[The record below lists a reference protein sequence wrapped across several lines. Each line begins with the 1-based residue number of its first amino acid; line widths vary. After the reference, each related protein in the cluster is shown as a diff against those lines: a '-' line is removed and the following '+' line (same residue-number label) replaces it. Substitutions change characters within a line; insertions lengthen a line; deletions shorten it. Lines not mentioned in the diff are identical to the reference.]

1 MRQETHIADEAE
13 KSQRRVAMRRARL
26 VVVVV
31 ALLLVAGLAK
41 AVLVKVSQSRALD
54 RQVADARGQQVLVT
68 KAKRNTGANT
78 ITLPGTLQGAMESP
92 IYARTNGYVK
102 SWAKDIGA
110 RVEKGQV
117 LAEIDNPEIDQELM
131 QIEANR
137 KQIES
142 RVALAQSSLE
152 RWKNLR
158 KIDAVSQQE
167 LDERQATYSQAV
179 ADLAAGD
186 ANVRR
191 LRQLRSFR
199 SVVAPFAGVITRR
212 NVEVGDL
219 VNAGNAGANRELF
232 RLAQTDPLRV
242 YVSVPQ
248 TYASQV
254 KIGQPAKIEL
264 RESPGAIYTG
274 KVARTAN
281 AIDPVTRT
289 MQVEITQPNA
299 DGKLMPG
306 AYAQVI
312 LSTEMSA
319 SLTVP
324 SNTLLFRKDGPTI
337 AVVGSDGRVHL
348 QSVRIGQDYGR
359 TVEIIGGLQGSEQ
372 LIINPSDSIEDG
384 EQVVIAKA
392 EAPGKT

>member
-1 MRQETHIADEAE
+1 MRQETQIADVAE
-13 KSQRRVAMRRARL
+13 QSRRRVAMRRARL
-26 VVVVV
+26 VLVVV

-41 AVLVKVSQSRALD
+41 AVLVKVNQSRVLD
-54 RQVADARGQQVLVT
+54 RQVADARGQQVIVT
-68 KAKRNTGANT
+68 KAKRNSGAQT
-78 ITLPGTLQGAMESP
+78 ITLPGTLQGALESP
-92 IYARTNGYVK
+92 IYARTSGYVK
-102 SWAKDIGA
+102 RWTKDIGS

-117 LAEIDNPEIDQELM
+117 LAEIDTPEVDQELM
-131 QIEANR
+131 QNEANR
-137 KQIES
+137 KQVEA
-142 RVALAQSSLE
+142 RVVLAKSSLE
-152 RWKNLR
+152 RWQNLR

-167 LDERQATYSQAV
+167 LDERQASHSQAV
-179 ADLAAGD
+179 ADLAASD

-191 LRQLRSFR
+191 LRQLQSFR
-199 SVVAPFAGVITRR
+199 SVVAPFAGVVTRR

-219 VNAGNAGANRELF
+219 INAGNAGANRELF

-242 YVSVPQ
+242 YVTVPQ
-248 TYASQV
+248 AYA
-254 KIGQPAKIEL
+254 GQIKVGQLARIEL
-264 RESPGAIYTG
+264 RESSGVTYTG

-289 MQVEITQPNA
+289 MQIEITQPNG

-306 AYAQVI
+306 AYAQVT
-312 LSTEMSA
+312 LSTDMSA
-319 SLTVP
+319 ALTVP

-337 AVVGSDGRVHL
+337 AVVLPDGRVRL

-372 LIINPSDSIEDG
+372 LIVNPSDSIEDG
-384 EQVVIAKA
+384 EQVVIAKP

>member
-1 MRQETHIADEAE
+1 MRQETQMVDATDQ
-13 KSQRRVAMRRARL
+13 SQRKVAMRRARM
-26 VVVVV
+26 VVVVI
-31 ALLLVAGLAK
+31 AMLLVAGLAK
-41 AVLVKVSQSRALD
+41 AVLVKVSQSRDLD

-68 KAKRNTGANT
+68 KAKRNTGAHT
-78 ITLPGTLQGAMESP
+78 IMLPGTLQGALESP
-92 IYARTNGYVK
+92 IYARTSGYVK
-102 SWAKDIGA
+102 SWTKDIGG

-117 LAEIDNPEIDQELM
+117 LAEIDTPEVDQELM
-131 QIEANR
+131 QVEANR
-137 KQIES
+137 KQVES

-167 LDERQATYSQAV
+167 LDERQASYSQAM

-199 SVVAPFAGVITRR
+199 SVVAPFSGVITRR

-219 VNAGNAGANRELF
+219 INAGNAGANRELF

-254 KIGQPAKIEL
+254 KVGQLAKIEL
-264 RESPGAIYTG
+264 RESPGASYAG

-281 AIDPVTRT
+281 AIDPITRT
-289 MQVEITQPNA
+289 MQVEISQPNA

-306 AYAQVI
+306 AYAQVS

-324 SNTLLFRKDGPTI
+324 SNTLLFRKDGSTV

-359 TVEIIGGLQGSEQ
+359 TVEIISGLQGTEQ
-372 LIINPSDSIEDG
+372 LIVNPSDSIEEG

-392 EAPGKT
+392 EAPGKN

>member
-1 MRQETHIADEAE
+1 MRQETHLADEAE
-13 KSQRRVAMRRARL
+13 KSHRRGAMRRAQ

-31 ALLLVAGLAK
+31 IAFLLAAGLAK
-41 AVLVKVSQSRALD
+41 AVLVKVNQSRALD
-54 RQVADARGQQVLVT
+54 RQVTDSRGQQVLVT
-68 KAKRNTGANT
+68 RAKRNTGANT
-78 ITLPGTLQGAMESP
+78 ITLPGTLQGALESP
-92 IYARTNGYVK
+92 IYARTSGYVK
-102 SWAKDIGA
+102 SWTRDIGA

-117 LAEIDNPEIDQELM
+117 LAQIDTPEVDQELM

-199 SVVAPFAGVITRR
+199 SIVAPFAGVITRR

-312 LSTEMSA
+312 LSIEMSA

-337 AVVGSDGRVHL
+337 AVVGPDGRVHL

-359 TVEIIGGLQGSEQ
+359 TVEIISGLQGSEQ
-372 LIINPSDSIEDG
+372 LIVNPSDSIEDG
-384 EQVVIAKA
+384 EQVVIAEAK
-392 EAPGKT
+392 APGKT